1 MQRKKLGIYF
11 HSKLCNLKQRT
22 TTQQTAKRHWW
33 SDYSE
38 QNDFYRG
45 WLIHEKKNTRA
56 TKNETNLYT
65 RLMDSFGDS
74 DMQLTTNI
82 TSMPS
87 IIISS
92 SDRISIFQSE
102 SHSYHFLVTKNIKAY
117 TYNITPLIFTKY
129 EKIYINFIW
138 LICLTSRK

>member
-1 MQRKKLGIYF
+1 MRGMISMLLANASSSIPELQKTDILNLHFNNFCIEKKLGIYF
-11 HSKLCNLKQRT
+11 RSKLWNLKERT

-38 QNDFYRG
+38 QYDFYRG

-92 SDRISIFQSE
+92 SNRISIFQSQ
-102 SHSYHFLVTKNIKAY
+102 SHS
-117 TYNITPLIFTKY
+117 
-129 EKIYINFIW
+129 
-138 LICLTSRK
+138 

>member
-1 MQRKKLGIYF
+1 MHFNNICTKKLGIYF
-11 HSKLCNLKQRT
+11 RSKLWNLKERT

-38 QNDFYRG
+38 QYDFYRG

-92 SDRISIFQSE
+92 SNRISIFQSQR
-102 SHSYHFLVTKNIKAY
+102 HSYYFYGILMNISFYSNSK
-117 TYNITPLIFTKY
+117 LL
-129 EKIYINFIW
+129 FIRISNKRIISTV
-138 LICLTSRK
+138 LS

>member
-92 SDRISIFQSE
+92 SSDRISIFFDQKIIAIIIRT
-102 SHSYHFLVTKNIKAY
+102 FRNIKV
-117 TYNITPLIFTKY
+117 TTFRIFIMEIPVSNLFNPLKWMF
-129 EKIYINFIW
+129 
-138 LICLTSRK
+138 